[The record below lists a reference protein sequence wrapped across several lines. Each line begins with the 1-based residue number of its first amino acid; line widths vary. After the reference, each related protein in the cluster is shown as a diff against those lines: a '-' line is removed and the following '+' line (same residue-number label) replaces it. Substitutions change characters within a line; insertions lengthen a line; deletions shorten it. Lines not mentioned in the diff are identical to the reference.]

1 MQENKRMDQALTLIS
16 VKTTIGIG
24 GNLALVTF
32 QLPFLNLDS
41 FVIFMIIWNWHQ
53 RLDDC
58 IHLTTIIL
66 LADILTRT

>member
-16 VKTTIGIG
+16 VKTTIRIG
-24 GNLALVTF
+24 GRFGFGNLPTSI
-32 QLPFLNLDS
+32 LDS